1 MIKTGRELAAAC
13 VDVAQN
19 YKTLYVMGC
28 FGAPM
33 TEANKERMI
42 DHHAYNRRITPK
54 KAILAASADTFG
66 FDCVCLIK
74 GLLWGWT
81 GDLDDKYGGA
91 DYASNGVPDLG
102 ADQMFSQCRNTSAD
116 FSTIQIGE
124 AVWMSGHIGIY
135 IGDGLAV
142 ECTPAWKNC
151 VQITAVHNIG
161 KKSGYHG
168 RKWTKHGKLP
178 YVTYEE
184 NAAPVVPDSDT
195 VPRKLPRLEGLPL
208 LKEGN
213 EGETVRAVQ
222 LLLIGNGISCGKHGA
237 DGEYGPDTKNAVECL
252 QEEMNQQ
259 GIPLEVDGIVG
270 PETYAALLGLR

>member
-1 MIKTGRELAAAC
+1 MIKTGWELAAAC
-13 VDVAQN
+13 VDVARN
-19 YKTLYVMGC
+19 HKTLYVMGC

-42 DHHAYNRRITPK
+42 DHHAYNRRIAPK
-54 KAILAASADTFG
+54 KAILAASADTLG

-81 GDLDDKYGGA
+81 GDLNDKYGGA

-161 KKSGYHG
+161 KKSGYNG

-184 NAAPVVPDSDT
+184 KAAPVVPDSDT
-195 VPRKLPRLEGLPL
+195 GPRKLPRLEGLPL
-208 LKEGN
+208 LKEGS